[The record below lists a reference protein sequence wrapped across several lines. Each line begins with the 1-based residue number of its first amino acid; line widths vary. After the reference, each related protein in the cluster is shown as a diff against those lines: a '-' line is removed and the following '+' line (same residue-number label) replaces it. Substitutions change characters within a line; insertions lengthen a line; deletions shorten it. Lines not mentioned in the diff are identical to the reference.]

1 MRRVSFAA
9 LLISLPAL
17 SGCSFQLSP
26 LISPPSVVKAS
37 LSDAEAAARLIS
49 RYRATHGLG
58 PVAVDARL
66 NQAAEQQARAVA
78 ATGVLSHGEFTGRMA
93 EHGIRGYRAE
103 NLAAGSDAVEDVIT
117 RWKASPGHDQNML
130 LPQVTLV
137 GLARVDTPGS
147 GWGRYWALVLSS
159 EQ

>member
-1 MRRVSFAA
+1 
-9 LLISLPAL
+9 
-17 SGCSFQLSP
+17 
-26 LISPPSVVKAS
+26 
-37 LSDAEAAARLIS
+37 
-49 RYRATHGLG
+49 
-58 PVAVDARL
+58 
-66 NQAAEQQARAVA
+66 
-78 ATGVLSHGEFTGRMA
+78 MA